1 MTPTLAVLPALPV
14 VALLVLPAA
23 ALLRVLP
30 AHCQHIPLCPT
41 HRTAHAALPSCGP
54 LLRCCLL
61 AARSLPC
68 LAAAQRCHL
77 SRCPAQPPFSAA
89 ACSLP
94 EPPMRS
100 PCRLRC
106 PRSSAPHATAALPL
120 KEVPQRQGQGGK
132 GGGVALVRVVAE
144 VVAVVME
151 GVEEVVAAPSVELVG
166 VVEVVGWA
174 GGGSGVDCSGA
185 GRGGGAGAASGGAA
199 RGGGGCGGGQKQ
211 QPRHLETL
219 SPQAAGV
226 EAVSLGA
233 SEPSSTSAI
242 PFEAL
247 HTFTLDSRASRYF
260 LLDCTTVTPLTTHV
274 VVTLADPSGGP
285 VVARASAVFPC
296 PAAPSS
302 SLSGLHL
309 PSFATNLHAT
319 THSSFPPTM
328 APLQTL
334 HIDVWGPAYVNG
346 QDQECYFVL
355 VVDDHTRYTTV
366 FPLHSKADVCSDLY
380 VMQLHS
386 DRGGEFFSNHIED
399 FYREEGIAQ
408 SFTLPASLPQN
419 GIAKRHIGLIME
431 FARTSMIHAA
441 PPHFLWPFAV
451 RYAAHQLNLWPHLF
465 LPDTLPTLR
474 WTGQVSDSSAFRV
487 WGLLALVRDT
497 TAGKLSSRTIR
508 CVFLVF
514 PTNGPGWQFYHHRT
528 SHVPPPPFASLPGS
542 RSPLGRPPPHTGS
555 CSLRCVLVDPPP
567 SIEPLEVSFDT
578 SGPAEGD
585 DPAVDDIA
593 TTHSSPRLET
603 PLDSG
608 GAGSR
613 GADFGGV
620 VSGGA
625 DFGGARAGSTGAGGA
640 GARGTGAGGPGTRGF
655 GARVTGVGGAG
666 AGVTGAG
673 AGVTG
678 AGGSGAGVTGAGG
691 AGAGGTGA
699 GGSGAGVNGAG
710 GTGAR
715 GTGAGGYERC
725 ESASRPASPVRTVY
739 RARRVRPPP
748 VPGRHT
754 MALRPSSVPQ
764 RVALPS
770 PPGSS
775 LPDVP
780 DPEPDLART
789 ASPVA
794 GNCMTQ
800 KLQLL
805 P

>member
-120 KEVPQRQGQGGK
+120 KVCVVLPHALPRPCPEVPQRQGQGGK

-219 SPQAAGV
+219 SPHDETEIPNWLGLLQKGVDVFALDWDKITAGIYAMQSASTTVEGDCYTYVPRAAGV

-309 PSFATNLHAT
+309 PSFATNL
-319 THSSFPPTM
+319 
-328 APLQTL
+328 
-334 HIDVWGPAYVNG
+334 
-346 QDQECYFVL
+346 
-355 VVDDHTRYTTV
+355 
-366 FPLHSKADVCSDLY
+366 DLY

-508 CVFLVF
+508 CPV
-514 PTNGPGWQFYHHRT
+514 
-528 SHVPPPPFASLPGS
+528 
-542 RSPLGRPPPHTGS
+542 
-555 CSLRCVLVDPPP
+555 
-567 SIEPLEVSFDT
+567 
-578 SGPAEGD
+578 
-585 DPAVDDIA
+585 AVDSGAARDGDTGRA
-593 TTHSSPRLET
+593 
-603 PLDSG
+603 DSG